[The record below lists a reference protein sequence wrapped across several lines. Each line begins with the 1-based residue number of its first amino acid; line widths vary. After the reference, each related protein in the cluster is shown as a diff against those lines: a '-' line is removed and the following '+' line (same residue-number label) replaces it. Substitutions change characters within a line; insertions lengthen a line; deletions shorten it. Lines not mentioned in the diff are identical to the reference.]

1 MPEQMSQPFTQSTRT
16 IPSDTVTFLFTDIE
30 GSTQLYQTHPDA
42 MPRAMTR
49 HHEILQNAITGHH
62 GHVFQ
67 IIGDAFHAAFGTA
80 LDGLNAAL
88 EAQRTLYHE
97 PWGALGPVRVRM
109 ALHTDHANVA
119 LGKYETGDYA
129 ATEYL
134 SLARTARLLSA
145 GYGGQILVSAT
156 TAELLR
162 ERLPAQVG
170 LRDLGTHRVK
180 DFQRQQIF
188 QATAPD
194 LPSDFPPLKT
204 LDSLPNNLPL
214 QLSSFIGREKE
225 IQALKARLQQVRLLT
240 LTGPG
245 GAGKTRLSLQV
256 AADCVDQFAQ
266 GVWFVELAPLAD
278 PHLVPQIVATTL
290 GLHEQSG
297 RTILDV
303 LKDDLRDKSLLLVL
317 DNCEHLI
324 DACAQIA
331 DTLLRSAPRL
341 KILATSREPLGITG
355 ETTYAVPSLSF
366 PTLSAL
372 PGQLDE
378 NELDAL
384 TQFEAVRLFVDRAR
398 AVQPTFTI
406 TPTNAAALVE
416 ICQRLDGIP
425 LALELAAA
433 RVKGMTVEQIA
444 QHLDDRF
451 RLLTSGS
458 RTVLPRHQT
467 LQAAVEWGYDLLSE
481 SERILLQ
488 RLSVF
493 AGGWTLE
500 AAEQICAA
508 DRIEQFDV
516 LDLLMRLVDKS
527 FVVAEQQERAA
538 RYRFLDTIRL
548 FARDK
553 FLASGNEPVTRVRNH
568 HLNYFLAFVQEMDQ
582 TVRGADQERALAALD
597 RELDN
602 LRAALA
608 WAAESSNV
616 EAELELASGLWR
628 YWRVRSYF
636 SEGRHWL
643 EDALSRSEH
652 ASPSARARALLR
664 AGSLANYQADYTHA
678 QGLLESSLAL
688 HRELNDARGI
698 AYSLNLLSHGKMMT
712 GDLADAQASLEE
724 SLAIFRELGDTRGM
738 GYSLFFLGTMMQG
751 TGDLAAARPLLE
763 ESLARLKEAG
773 DKWWQGNALIQL
785 GWGINR
791 QGEHDRALQLF
802 NEALEISNQ
811 FGDTRG
817 TARALLYI
825 AEAKCSQGDYDAAQ
839 VKYREALKRSH
850 EIGDKW
856 WVTVCLE
863 GLAYIAA
870 QQNDARRVAQ
880 LLGAAEHLHEVLGAP
895 IQAVYRESQEWS
907 ANWAQEQLS
916 AQDFSNAWNKGRA
929 MTYEEAIQY
938 ALG

>member
-1 MPEQMSQPFTQSTRT
+1 
-16 IPSDTVTFLFTDIE
+16 
-30 GSTQLYQTHPDA
+30 
-42 MPRAMTR
+42 
-49 HHEILQNAITGHH
+49 
-62 GHVFQ
+62 
-67 IIGDAFHAAFGTA
+67 
-80 LDGLNAAL
+80 
-88 EAQRTLYHE
+88 
-97 PWGALGPVRVRM
+97 
-109 ALHTDHANVA
+109 
-119 LGKYETGDYA
+119 
-129 ATEYL
+129 
-134 SLARTARLLSA
+134 
-145 GYGGQILVSAT
+145 
-156 TAELLR
+156 
-162 ERLPAQVG
+162 
-170 LRDLGTHRVK
+170 
-180 DFQRQQIF
+180 
-188 QATAPD
+188 
-194 LPSDFPPLKT
+194 
-204 LDSLPNNLPL
+204 
-214 QLSSFIGREKE
+214 
-225 IQALKARLQQVRLLT
+225 LLT

-266 GVWFVELAPLAD
+266 GVWFVEFASLSD
-278 PHLVPQIVATTL
+278 PNLVPQIVATTL

-303 LKDDLRDKSLLLVL
+303 LKDYLRDKNLLLVL

-341 KILATSREPLGITG
+341 KILATSLEPLGIGG
-355 ETTYAVPSLSF
+355 ETTYPVPSLSF
-366 PTLSAL
+366 PTLPPS
-372 PGQLDE
+372 PNQLSE
-378 NELDAL
+378 QELEGL
-384 TQFEAVRLFVDRAR
+384 LEFEAVRLFVDRAR
-398 AVQPTFTI
+398 AVQPTFTV
-406 TPTNAAALVE
+406 TQANAAALIE

-444 QHLDDRF
+444 RRLDDRF

-481 SERILLQ
+481 PARVLLQ

-500 AAEQICAA
+500 AAEQVCAG
-508 DRIEQFDV
+508 DGIEQFDV
-516 LDLLMRLVDKS
+516 MDLMMHVVDKS
-527 FVVAEQQERAA
+527 LVVVDQQERAA
-538 RYRFLDTIRL
+538 RYRFLDTIRH
-548 FARDK
+548 FAREK
-553 FLASGNEPVTRVRNH
+553 LYASGKEQVTRIRNH
-568 HLNYFLAFVQEMDQ
+568 HLDYFLAFAHEMDQ
-582 TVRGADQERALAALD
+582 TVRGTEQERALAALD

-608 WAAESSNV
+608 WAAESNNV
-616 EAELELASGLWR
+616 EAELELASDLWR

-698 AYSLNLLSHGKMMT
+698 AYSLNLLSHGKVMT
-712 GDLADAQASLEE
+712 GDLKDAQASLEE
-724 SLAIFRELGDTRGM
+724 SLTIFRELGDTRGM

-751 TGDLAAARPLLE
+751 NGDLTAARPLLE

-791 QGEHDRALQLF
+791 QGEHERALQLF
-802 NEALEISNQ
+802 NEALEISTQ

-825 AEAKCSQGDYDAAQ
+825 AEAKCNQGDYHAAQ
-839 VKYREALKRSH
+839 VKYREALKLSY

-870 QQNDARRVAQ
+870 QQNNAQRVAQ

-895 IQAVYRESQEWS
+895 IQAVYRESREWS
-907 ANWAQEQLS
+907 TNWAQAHLD
-916 AQDFSNAWNKGRA
+916 APAFSQAWNEGRA
-929 MTYEEAIQY
+929 MTYEQAIQY
-938 ALG
+938 ALGDTPLG